1 MMQLSSSQT
10 TLATLA
16 AREHALCTYTA
27 SLRGTLE
34 AKMQQLEEAGVFAAY
49 DEIYTE
55 YLVVYQAT
63 AEVAEKLEALKRL
76 VFLSWYGLLEPS
88 FISGIGAM
96 SEAGIRTTYVWLD
109 EYLRRPELDAELHWM
124 LSFYASW
131 EYLLPPFSEPQLP
144 ALAAFVAG
152 VAPTVG
158 HVPAH
163 PWPWPAMDNRG
174 QMGHYWQ
181 SIRYEPF

>member
-27 SLRGTLE
+27 SFTGTLE
-34 AKMQQLEEAGVFAAY
+34 SKMQQLEEAGVFAAY
-49 DEIYTE
+49 DEIYAS
-55 YLVVYQAT
+55 YLTAYQAT
-63 AEVAEKLEALKRL
+63 MEATEKLEALKRL

-88 FISGIGAM
+88 FISGIGAL

-109 EYLRRPELDAELHWM
+109 EHLRRQELDVELHWM

-144 ALAAFVAG
+144 ALAAFISG
-152 VAPTVG
+152 VDPTVG
-158 HVPAH
+158 HVPTH
-163 PWPWPAMDNRG
+163 PWPWLAMDNRG
-174 QMGHYWQ
+174 QMGLYWQ
-181 SIRYEPF
+181 SIQYKPF